1 MLNKYL
7 GYSLR
12 KGRISLKGHVNPVT
26 AVTHLRQP
34 VFRDINAGHVVV
46 YEMKRS
52 AEFGD
57 KDTFAFV
64 VMPNHFHW
72 LFSLTNDRVLLSVV
86 GAVKSYSA
94 KRLNEMY
101 RRGQQQVWQRGF
113 HDHALRRDEDV
124 ARVAGYIVSS
134 TLRAGLFKRIG
145 DYPLWDAVWL

>member
-12 KGRISLKGHVNPVT
+12 KGRISLKGHVYPVT

-57 KDTFAFV
+57 TDTFAVV
-64 VMPNHFHW
+64 VMTDHFHW
-72 LFSLTNDRVLLSVV
+72 LFSLTDDRVLSSVV
-86 GAVKSYSA
+86 GVVKSYSA
-94 KRLNEMY
+94 KRLNEMNL
-101 RRGQQQVWQRGF
+101 RGQQHVWQRGF

-134 TLRAGLFKRIG
+134 TLRAGLVKRIG
-145 DYPLWDAVWL
+145 D